1 MASKLTGI
9 AFFARSTRVMRWAAA
24 RGALAVA
31 LLLVAGPLV
40 LAQST
45 PAPPERPSGSPE
57 QTGAAREGRE
67 SGDGDATKDE
77 TEVNRVVPSRQLSA
91 LRAGLEQQLKDLP
104 PGKKADAIRRLL
116 EQLSNAPQ
124 ASDAKTAN
132 RESPSR
138 EGPVSKVAPPP
149 RTTVERMLAEIEFRV
164 VLQQYEHL
172 LVRLRDLQIER
183 ALLQA
188 EGLAEADL
196 RVQQARIDARATIL
210 DQLRGQVALQIGEM
224 HDAMRA
230 LGFDGGMVIPAE
242 RAVEAPASIGG
253 ICLDDATG
261 EPLAGVQ
268 VVVQRQSANATTGE
282 SKSESFAV
290 SKSDLQGRFNIAEQ
304 SEQLKR
310 ENVSLRLVF
319 IKPGYLRSELTIDR
333 STPGLSNLQ
342 HRMKRGSSNTN
353 RP

>member
-1 MASKLTGI
+1 
-9 AFFARSTRVMRWAAA
+9 
-24 RGALAVA
+24 
-31 LLLVAGPLV
+31 
-40 LAQST
+40 
-45 PAPPERPSGSPE
+45 
-57 QTGAAREGRE
+57 
-67 SGDGDATKDE
+67 
-77 TEVNRVVPSRQLSA
+77 VVPSRQLSV
-91 LRAGLEQQLKDLP
+91 LRAGLEQQLKELP

-116 EQLSNAPQ
+116 DQLSNAPQ
-124 ASDAKTAN
+124 ASEAKT
-132 RESPSR
+132 PSR
-138 EGPVSKVAPPP
+138 EGPSREGPSREGPAGKVAPPQ

-164 VLQQYEHL
+164 VLQQYEHI

-183 ALLQA
+183 ALLEA

-196 RVQQARIDARATIL
+196 RAQQAIIDARATIL

-230 LGFDGGMVIPAE
+230 LGFDGGMAIPAE
-242 RAVEAPASIGG
+242 RAAEAPASIGG

-268 VVVQRQSANATTGE
+268 VVVQRQSANAATGE

-319 IKPGYLRSELTIDR
+319 IKPGYQRSELTVDR
-333 STPGLSNLQ
+333 STPGLSQLQ
-342 HRMKRGSSNTN
+342 QRMKRGSSNTN